1 MKGLLI
7 FLIDRGIAM
16 DRKKVHAFSLFLL
29 LLLVILTASSCSD
42 VRSAYDKGNY
52 RQVVTRISR
61 MKNPSQSDLILKA
74 KSYFALGEG
83 NKALEALLLYLFSD
97 ESTQTP
103 EDRSYAVGAFLS
115 LVPSDSLV
123 IMVLKPEDGYEAQKA
138 LYGAYSRTD
147 DTASARNVLAYL
159 SEHLDFPSYVNLMF
173 SAPSDP
179 DFMLEVI
186 ENGKPIE
193 VHVHLHHHDHDD
205 DDHDEHEH
213 HHDHD
218 HDEHDHDEHE
228 HHHDHDHDEHDHD
241 EHEHHHDHDHHHHH
255 HAPGEH
261 DADEVFQNI
270 GVETA
275 RRFEQDELR
284 GMVNQ
289 LSDEEEYGRIL
300 RAKGILQNAAG
311 EWFQF
316 DYVPG
321 ELEIRPSSADYTGR
335 LCVIGA
341 DINEKALRELFNV

>member
-1 MKGLLI
+1 
-7 FLIDRGIAM
+7 M

-179 DFMLEVI
+179 DFMLETFATWYSSIDDSELDTYLSLLCRFSSEVAMGEGTAKKFLSLTDI
-186 ENGKPIE
+186 LMNNPHYTENNKNLSVLLKIKG
-193 VHVHLHHHDHDD
+193 
-205 DDHDEHEH
+205 
-213 HHDHD
+213 
-218 HDEHDHDEHE
+218 
-228 HHHDHDHDEHDHD
+228 
-241 EHEHHHDHDHHHHH
+241 
-255 HAPGEH
+255 
-261 DADEVFQNI
+261 NI
-270 GVETA
+270 LDKLYDKVNA
-275 RRFEQDELR
+275 RIYWTQAYRLNPD
-284 GMVNQ
+284 
-289 LSDEEEYGRIL
+289 DEELKGRQL
-300 RAKGILQNAAG
+300 
-311 EWFQF
+311 
-316 DYVPG
+316 
-321 ELEIRPSSADYTGR
+321 
-335 LCVIGA
+335 
-341 DINEKALRELFNV
+341 